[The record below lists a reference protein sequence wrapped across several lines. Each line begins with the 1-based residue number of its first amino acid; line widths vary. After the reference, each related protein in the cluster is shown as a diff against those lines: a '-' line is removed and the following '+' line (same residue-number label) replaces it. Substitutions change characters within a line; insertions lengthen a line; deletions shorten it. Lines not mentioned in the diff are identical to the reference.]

1 MPTKD
6 FGGTDSSVKLIG
18 MMKQTTDALFKVRQK
33 ELKKFGITP
42 EQSGALAVI
51 YALEGQATAAELSR
65 ILFRKPN
72 SMTILLRRLEKQ
84 GMIKKTPDK
93 RQKNVIRL
101 SLTVKG
107 RQAHMSSSRV
117 NSLGRI
123 LNKLSDAKQRQLW
136 TSLEKV
142 RNQALKNLDMD
153 VASYTRF
160 FEKLNSLDNRAADIP
175 GKSRS
180 LP

>member
-1 MPTKD
+1 MPNKA
-6 FGGTDSSVKLIG
+6 SPIG
-18 MMKQTTDALFKVRQK
+18 NNRSIEILAMIRQTNDALLKVRQK

-65 ILFRKPN
+65 VLFRKPN

-101 SLTVKG
+101 SLTARG
-107 RQAHMSSSRV
+107 RQCHLNSSRV
-117 NSLGRI
+117 NALGRI
-123 LNKLSDAKQRQLW
+123 FSKVSDTKQRQLW
-136 TSLEKV
+136 ASLEKV
-142 RNQALKNLDMD
+142 RNQALKSLDLE
-153 VASYTRF
+153 VGSYARF
-160 FEKLNSLDNRAADIP
+160 FEKLNQMD
-175 GKSRS
+175 
-180 LP
+180 